1 MSYHAHEFTSTL
13 AWDRWREW
21 GSWIHVY
28 RREVTYEKSHTRSH
42 NGHEVRPATA
52 GTVMK
57 FDRKEQ
63 QRSWSWT
70 ANRDV
75 WPQVHM
81 LWYSS
86 CIWKFSVNTEKC
98 LLHFSVNTCP
108 PFLLEFI
115 PSLASVNTY
124 AYAACIESFLY
135 LPFNLPIVLIL
146 RRWGLIWSEQGLV
159 NVRINRAGTVSWLH
173 WTILWRF
180 SRAFQWTELHCF
192 STLWTTALMKAILW
206 RQLHCLSEQNYNFMK
221 ATPLFLNF
229 SVNRTL

>member
-1 MSYHAHEFTSTL
+1 MRFMNSCLQTRSH
-13 AWDRWREW
+13 
-21 GSWIHVY
+21 I
-28 RREVTYEKSHTRSH
+28 REVTYAKSQRSWSSTGNSR
-42 NGHEVRPATA
+42 NGHEVRPERAATI
-52 GTVMK
+52 MK
-57 FDRKEQ
+57 LDRQ
-63 QRSWSWT
+63 QRCLT
-70 ANRDV
+70 A
-75 WPQVHM
+75 
-81 LWYSS
+81 SS
-86 CIWKFSVNTEKC
+86 YASVFFLHLKIFREYQC

-124 AYAACIESFLY
+124 AYAVCIESSLY

-146 RRWGLIWSEQGLV
+146 RRWGLIWSEQGPV

-180 SRAFQWTELHCF
+180 SQAFQWTELHCF